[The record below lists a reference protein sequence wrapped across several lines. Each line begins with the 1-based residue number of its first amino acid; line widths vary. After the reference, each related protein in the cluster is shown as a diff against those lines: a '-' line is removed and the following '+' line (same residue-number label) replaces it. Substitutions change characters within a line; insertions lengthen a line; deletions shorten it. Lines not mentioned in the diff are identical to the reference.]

1 MKLEDIYIGILKNE
15 TNIEYFTYLNQEKKV
30 KAILLYKKN
39 KKIYNLETK
48 ELYNVNEIFN
58 NLYIKVNNLKRR

>member
-58 NLYIKVNNLKRR
+58 NLYIKVNN

>member
-30 KAILLYKKN
+30 KAMLLYKKN

-58 NLYIKVNNLKRR
+58 NLYIKVNN